1 MHVTIRLLLQHLNTE
16 ALFFEVCKSKPT
28 LINCPLKLMS
38 FTLRLMH
45 YILRED
51 WHTLEVVHDT
61 LKQMQSIL
69 KELTAPYS

>member
-1 MHVTIRLLLQHLNTE
+1 
-16 ALFFEVCKSKPT
+16 
-28 LINCPLKLMS
+28 MS

-51 WHTLEVVHDT
+51 WCTLELVHDT
-61 LKQMQSIL
+61 LKQMHSIL